1 MRVWFRHI
9 KIFSFLFLIVSFSSG
24 VVLAEKTDPRL
35 EEAKKFFS
43 RYVALEL
50 TYDPAS
56 ADLYDD
62 HAVIRN
68 TRRYPDGKVR
78 VVTIEP
84 TQFKSLIV
92 STIPLARSRGDKNT
106 YSKMSYI
113 VEGDRVRI
121 RCTRYSELK
130 KYSSPM
136 ELIVGPDA
144 SGTWKIFQELTES
157 RP

>member
-1 MRVWFRHI
+1 M
-9 KIFSFLFLIVSFSSG
+9 FLLVSLSSG
-24 VVLAEKTDPRL
+24 LALAEKTDQRL

-50 TYDPAS
+50 TYDTTS

-62 HAVIRN
+62 HAIIRN

-78 VVTIEP
+78 VITIEP
-84 TQFKSLIV
+84 QQYKSLIV
-92 STIPLARSRGDKNT
+92 AAMPLAQARGDKST

-144 SGTWKIFQELTES
+144 SGAWKIFQELTES